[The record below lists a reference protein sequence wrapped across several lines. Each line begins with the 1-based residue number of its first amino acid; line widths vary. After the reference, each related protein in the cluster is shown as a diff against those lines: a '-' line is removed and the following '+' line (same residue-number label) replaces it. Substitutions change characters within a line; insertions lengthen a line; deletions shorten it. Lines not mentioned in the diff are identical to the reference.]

1 MANSTKLIH
10 NGLNEQNAIKGE
22 PKTYGMDNMSDKK
35 NQKPEPTPKKSVSE
49 KGKSFTIC

>member
-10 NGLNEQNAIKGE
+10 NGLNEQAAIKGD
-22 PKTYGMDNMSDKK
+22 PKKYGMDNAPDTK
-35 NQKPEPTPKKSVSE
+35 NQKPLATPKESVTE